1 MIVLIPAYEPGEPL
15 VGFVRSI
22 VAAGVARA
30 VVVVDDGSG
39 HDYTDVFAR
48 VADLGSPAVPCEVIG
63 HPANRGKGH
72 ALRVGVD
79 HVLRHH
85 PGEVVVC
92 ADCDGQH
99 AVDDLVAVAAAVD
112 PTGRTI
118 VLGARAFAGDVPLR
132 SRFGNGV
139 TRRVFRW
146 STGVTLQD
154 TQTGLRGYP
163 PGLLPWLL
171 RIRGDRFEYELDV
184 LLAARDA
191 GVRLVEVPIST
202 RYLDGNAS
210 SHFRPIRDS
219 IRVYVPF
226 LRFGASSLVAF
237 GLDAT
242 LFFGLMAATGSL
254 ALSVVA
260 ARVVSASANY
270 ALNRSVV
277 FEHGRARSVRASAW
291 RYASLA
297 AAIMGANYALLRL
310 LHDELGIWLVPA
322 KLLTELTLFLASYR
336 VQRRWV
342 FAPTGSGAG
351 RSDVEAVPQPDAVI
365 DPGLERAEHAR
376 PPLAVRERRGAA

>member
-15 VGFVRSI
+15 VDFVRSI
-22 VAAGVARA
+22 IAARVASAI
-30 VVVVDDGSG
+30 VVVDDGSG
-39 HDYTDVFAR
+39 PAYRDVFAR
-48 VADLGSPAVPCEVIG
+48 VADLGDPHTRCEVVG
-63 HPANRGKGH
+63 HPVNRGKGH
-72 ALRVGVD
+72 ALRVGFD
-79 HVLRHH
+79 HVLQRH

-99 AVDDLVAVAAAVD
+99 AVDDLAVVADAVD
-112 PTGRTI
+112 PTGTTI

-132 SRFGNGV
+132 SRFGNSV

-146 STGVTLQD
+146 STGVSLQD

-163 PGLLPWLL
+163 ARLLPWLL
-171 RIRGDRFEYELDV
+171 GIRGDRFEYELDV

-202 RYLDGNAS
+202 RYLDGNES

-226 LRFGASSLVAF
+226 VRFGCSSLAAF

-254 ALSVVA
+254 PLSVVV
-260 ARVVSASANY
+260 ARVISASANY
-270 ALNRSVV
+270 ALNRTVV

-297 AAIMGANYALLRL
+297 AVIMGANYALLHL
-310 LHDELGIWLVPA
+310 LHEVLGVGLLPA
-322 KLLTELTLFLASYR
+322 KVLTEIALFLASYR

-342 FAPTGSGAG
+342 FARLDAASPSSG
-351 RSDVEAVPQPDAVI
+351 VEPLAQVDAVVEPRLHAAEHPAPALAVP
-365 DPGLERAEHAR
+365 
-376 PPLAVRERRGAA
+376 ERRRSA